1 MQEFNESLISL
12 AETDALIVEG
22 MAHGD
27 WWLVIW
33 LLDLIPIIFVE
44 VMGGDGEDK
53 VRRDV
58 SWQFS
63 PVGIVVASIKIK
75 LLFQKRGIID

>member
-27 WWLVIW
+27 RWLVIR